1 MQSRQ
6 ICGEKWSLSIS
17 IKIVILGYGNLG
29 RGVECAVKQ
38 NDDMEL
44 VAVFTRRNPEDVKI
58 LTETATVCNVA
69 DVEDWKDKI
78 DVMIICGGSATDL
91 PKQTPVYAKM
101 FNVIDSF
108 DTHAR
113 IPEHFANVDAA
124 AKEGGHVGII
134 SVGWDPGM
142 FSLNRLYANAILP
155 DGNDYTFWGKG
166 VSQGH
171 SDAIR
176 RVEGVKDGKQYTIPV
191 EAALKAVRNGENPE
205 LTTRQKHTRE
215 CFVVLEEGADAAK
228 VEEEIKTMPNYFSD
242 YDTTVHFISEEELKA
257 NHSGIPHGGF
267 VLRSGKT
274 GWDGENKHLIE
285 YSLKLDSN
293 PEFTSSVLIAYA
305 RAAYRLASEGQSG
318 CKTVFDIAPAYLS
331 AKSGEELRKH
341 ML

>member
-1 MQSRQ
+1 M
-6 ICGEKWSLSIS
+6 S
-17 IKIVILGYGNLG
+17 IKIGILGYGNLG

-205 LTTRQKHTRE
+205 LTTKQKHTRE

>member
-1 MQSRQ
+1 M
-6 ICGEKWSLSIS
+6 S
-17 IKIVILGYGNLG
+17 IKIGILGYGNLG

-142 FSLNRLYANAILP
+142 FSLNRLYVNAILP

-228 VEEEIKTMPNYFSD
+228 LEEEIKTMPNYFSD